1 MTRQPAPRS
10 QKVTND
16 GAKCQLDDWY
26 NRLCFAS
33 SSRVQEDWGGEEED
47 RGDMLEFGGRVAG
60 QVVRLVK
67 HYLGSTFR
75 SYRIIS
81 STDPEL
87 ATLTL
92 SSLFT

>member
-1 MTRQPAPRS
+1 MKFGKEKKKTAI
-10 QKVTND
+10 D
-16 GAKCQLDDWY
+16 I
-26 NRLCFAS
+26 
-33 SSRVQEDWGGEEED
+33 
-47 RGDMLEFGGRVAG
+47 LEFGGHVAG

-67 HYLGSTFR
+67 HYLGSTFG

-92 SSLFT
+92 SSLLT